1 MASTRLTKVYGS
13 SGNRRTYTLSAW
25 VKRSGLGSNQDVI
38 FHRSTDGLQTDVMR
52 FQSDDKFQ
60 FYMTPFC
67 GTNAQLT
74 TIRKFRD
81 TNAWYHIVTRID
93 TTQSTASDRVKIY
106 INGVLQECFFNRN
119 LPRSK

>member
-25 VKRSGLGSNQDVI
+25 VKRSGLGSHQDI
-38 FHRSTDGLQTDVMR
+38 ISAYRSTDGLQTDVMR

-60 FYMTPFC
+60 FYMHTTSG

-74 TIRKFRD
+74 TIRKLRD
-81 TNAWYHIVTRID
+81 TNAWSPPRLPLF
-93 TTQSTASDRVKIY
+93 TQALQVHFFPSV
-106 INGVLQECFFNRN
+106 GVLNVFDNCV
-119 LPRSK
+119 LAIS